1 MNRRMFFA
9 FFVRG
14 ALSAAAIGTALTHAE
29 SARADGV
36 DDVLADIKKARA
48 GIKTLTGTFSQERTI
63 GLLATAVKSEGELT
77 LVAPNQLRW
86 ELKPPDAITYW
97 ITPEGFAFAT
107 PKGGGGV
114 GKGAAGRF
122 GAVLSDMLLL
132 LGGDLS
138 KLRARYTLSVPSRKD
153 GLIMVFEPKAEEVK
167 KYVKR
172 IEMRAGPE
180 LWTVR
185 RIEIEEVNGDMS
197 VITFNTIE
205 RDKPVDPAKMK
216 PPKQEG

>member
-1 MNRRMFFA
+1 MKRRSFLHWA
-9 FFVRG
+9 
-14 ALSAAAIGTALTHAE
+14 SAAAAGSVLGSSSSALSDAV
-29 SARADGV
+29 G
-36 DDVLADIKKARA
+36 DVLSDITKARA

-63 GLLATAVKSEGELT
+63 GLLATAVKSEGELS
-77 LVAPNQLRW
+77 LVLPNQLRW

-107 PKGGGGV
+107 PKGGGGA

-122 GAVLSDMLLL
+122 GAVLSDLLIL
-132 LGGDLS
+132 LGGDLE
-138 KLRARYTLSVPSRKD
+138 KLRGRYTISVPSRKD
-153 GLIMVFEPKAEEVK
+153 GLILVFEPKAEDVK

-172 IEMRAGPE
+172 LEMRAGPE

-185 RIEIEEVNGDMS
+185 RIEIEEVNGDSS

-205 RDKPVDPAKMK
+205 RDKPIDPAKMK
-216 PPKQEG
+216 APKQD

>member
-1 MNRRMFFA
+1 MKRRHFA
-9 FFVRG
+9 FLVT
-14 ALSAAAIGTALTHAE
+14 ASAASLLFKADAHADTV
-29 SARADGV
+29 S
-36 DDVLADIKKARA
+36 DVLSEISKARA
-48 GIKTLTGTFSQERTI
+48 GIKTLTGSFSQERTI
-63 GLLATAVKSEGELT
+63 GLLATAVKSEGELS
-77 LVAPNQLRW
+77 LVLPNQLRW

-122 GAVLSDMLLL
+122 GAVLSDLLIL
-132 LGGDLS
+132 LGGDLE
-138 KLRARYTLSVPSRKD
+138 KLRARYTISVPSRKD
-153 GLIMVFEPKAEEVK
+153 GIILVFEPKAEEVK

-172 IEMRAGPE
+172 LEMRAGPE

-185 RIEIEEVNGDMS
+185 RIEIEEVNGDSS

-205 RDKPVDPAKMK
+205 RDKTIEPSKMK
-216 PPKQEG
+216 PPKQDG